1 MFIIAHFIVFELQN
15 EVESLSKIQYQN
27 IVSLLG
33 YCIHGE
39 ARFLVYEMMEN
50 GSLEL
55 HLHGNLYLVPSIF
68 LHCEGIKSAYLLIH
82 SAESSCILPQDLINQ
97 D

>member
-1 MFIIAHFIVFELQN
+1 M
-15 EVESLSKIQYQN
+15 SKIQHQN

-55 HLHGNLYLVPSIF
+55 HLHGNLYIYPSMLVSID
-68 LHCEGIKSAYLLIH
+68 SVYLKIL
-82 SAESSCILPQDLINQ
+82 SLLKRFRKLPQDLRNQ

>member
-1 MFIIAHFIVFELQN
+1 MIDICSLWLIIVFSLQN
-15 EVESLSKIQYQN
+15 EVESLSKIQHQN

-55 HLHGNLYLVPSIF
+55 HLHGNLCFSEVCFSM
-68 LHCEGIKSAYLLIH
+68 
-82 SAESSCILPQDLINQ
+82 
-97 D
+97 